1 MRSEMD
7 TIPYP
12 TILLVVLIVVVHN
25 TISWNLMTKN
35 LQLWTFLS
43 QLSKFT
49 TPTTPSPHDIDL
61 VNNHPFR
68 RSQIS
73 RLSCNTHHFPSFCCY
88 GRRTQNELPRRHAHP
103 FEVQKINIHVPS
115 YYSDGCRRKEETRTH
130 HHCWEETRTILFRC
144 PMNDRAAA
152 AAISS
157 SSSRKINPEW
167 QTLSSA
173 IGMMMMMMIAPFW
186 SNSLPPTVVSW
197 RQACSTKGI
206 RADTTPLY
214 PIINPSQWLE

>member
-103 FEVQKINIHVPS
+103 FEAPKLISMFPPTTQMAAGAKKKH
-115 YYSDGCRRKEETRTH
+115 G
-130 HHCWEETRTILFRC
+130 RTIIVEKKPEQFFFVAQWMIVQQQQQQ
-144 PMNDRAAA
+144 PSVAAA
-152 AAISS
+152 AEKSIQND
-157 SSSRKINPEW
+157 RH
-167 QTLSSA
+167 QTARS
-173 IGMMMMMMIAPFW
+173 GWWWWWFRPFGTI
-186 SNSLPPTVVSW
+186 PF
-197 RQACSTKGI
+197 RQL
-206 RADTTPLY
+206 LY
-214 PIINPSQWLE
+214 RDDKLAVPKV